1 MAKITTHRKK
11 MSKDEAYDLGF
22 HMGVRKTLEYL
33 TNYGILDSEIV
44 ALALEQKYLKE
55 IKKLGDEAET
65 K

>member
-1 MAKITTHRKK
+1 

-33 TNYGILDSEIV
+33 TNYGILDSELV

-55 IKKLGDEAET
+55 IKKLDE
-65 K
+65 